1 MLFGLLVEARGF
13 LPLAPAFVVRRQTP
27 ITVVEVQ
34 VNFGLW
40 LSSVTQAH
48 DPEHSVSDDEVTAQF
63 PRPIVGMRGR
73 SCSQGSTCRSN
84 TPTSLLNHADD
95 PRPSDRLADGTGDTP
110 EICSMTC
117 PTCDGNT
124 PRQPS
129 RSPATNP
136 QMARSRRATTAR
148 VAPSQASSV
157 TGLAAL
163 AAQLLA
169 IERDMRLLELEERAL
184 GARGDEG
191 DDG

>member
-34 VNFGLW
+34 VNFGLR
-40 LSSVTQAH
+40 LSHVTQAH
-48 DPEHSVSDDEVTAQF
+48 DPEHSVGDDEVTAQF

-95 PRPSDRLADGTGDTP
+95 PRPSDRLADDTGDTP

-117 PTCDGNT
+117 PTCWAKHTSPTAAIACYESANGPIPTRDDCTRGPIADVECDRT
-124 PRQPS
+124 GGPR
-129 RSPATNP
+129 RPAP
-136 QMARSRRATTAR
+136 
-148 VAPSQASSV
+148 
-157 TGLAAL
+157 
-163 AAQLLA
+163 
-169 IERDMRLLELEERAL
+169 
-184 GARGDEG
+184 GD
-191 DDG
+191 